1 MMKKILILFI
11 FLIASC
17 DYQPIYVNK
26 NLKNFVFQKINLE
39 GDISINRKIVN
50 SISLEENSSDEKLN
64 EILISS
70 NFNILETSKNSK
82 GQTETYR
89 SIISVEIKISKNNEI
104 IKRKVFSNESSYN
117 KKENKFELTQYQSNI
132 MNNLINKT
140 IEDIILFLNI

>member
-89 SIISVEIKISKNNEI
+89 
-104 IKRKVFSNESSYN
+104 
-117 KKENKFELTQYQSNI
+117 
-132 MNNLINKT
+132 
-140 IEDIILFLNI
+140 